1 MSIGSIR
8 SGGTLQPALMC
19 VRNLSK
25 QYSQGRPL
33 IGGKFIIHGLNNV
46 NLTIARGATLAIIGE
61 SGAGKSTL
69 ARCLALLEEPTQ
81 GEIHFEGSN
90 LLTLGRKNLI
100 PIRRRIQLIFQDPAS
115 ALNPRF
121 TAEEIISEP
130 MVVQGLST
138 RTERTQRVSQLLDEV
153 GLPAQCG
160 QKRPSE
166 FSGGQR
172 QRLAIARALAL
183 QPALL
188 ILDESLS
195 HLDVANQQLILQLLA
210 DLQRAHA
217 LTYLHISHDLRM
229 VSKFADEIAVMH
241 DGAIV
246 ELRPATQL
254 LSHPGHFHTRELVT
268 ATPALEWR
276 RQESFTRLAP

>member
-1 MSIGSIR
+1 M
-8 SGGTLQPALMC
+8 
-19 VRNLSK
+19 SK
-25 QYSQGRPL
+25 QYSQRRPL
-33 IGGKFIIHGLNNV
+33 NGEKFIIHALKNV

-121 TAEEIISEP
+121 TAEEIIAEP
-130 MVVQGLST
+130 MLVQGLST
-138 RTERTQRVSQLLDEV
+138 KTQRRQRVSELFDEV

-183 QPALL
+183 RPALL
-188 ILDESLS
+188 ILDEALS
-195 HLDVANQQLILQLLA
+195 HLDVANQQLIVQLLA
-210 DLQRAHA
+210 DLQSAHS
-217 LTYLHISHDLRM
+217 LTYLHISHDVRM

-254 LSHPGHFHTRELVT
+254 RAHPAHFPTGELVR
-268 ATPALEWR
+268 ATPALTSV
-276 RQESFTRLAP
+276 RQGRFPRQAP